1 MIRQIHGRLRDGL
14 LGKSSANS
22 VGFKPSGN
30 LNAQTVIDAIGNP
43 SAMSMTMRRTPN
55 SQPQKGTERLA
66 SRNEQPNL
74 PVFHLGEEIA
84 RISGCLSLQSFW
96 KAGSE
101 RKGSQIGSSLKSAGA
116 ISTTMSSTHQK
127 WEELRRDLNEQ
138 PAQNLPASRLGRE
151 VA

>member
-1 MIRQIHGRLRDGL
+1 MIRQIHGRLRAAL
-14 LGKSSANS
+14 SGKSSANS

-43 SAMSMTMRRTPN
+43 SAMSMTMWATPN

-84 RISGCLSLQSFW
+84 RISGCLSFAKFLES
-96 KAGSE
+96 G
-101 RKGSQIGSSLKSAGA
+101 IG
-116 ISTTMSSTHQK
+116 
-127 WEELRRDLNEQ
+127 
-138 PAQNLPASRLGRE
+138 AQRVP
-151 VA
+151 